1 MLLYLPH
8 VNALRNV
15 LEIFCDVN
23 WVVLRQA
30 FQWDFA
36 AFMKCINYAKYK
48 SSQSLYHPAGCLY
61 NLVYCWSNAALKLRL
76 K

>member
-23 WVVLRQA
+23 WVVCDTLFNGILQH
-30 FQWDFA
+30 
-36 AFMKCINYAKYK
+36 
-48 SSQSLYHPAGCLY
+48 L
-61 NLVYCWSNAALKLRL
+61 
-76 K
+76 